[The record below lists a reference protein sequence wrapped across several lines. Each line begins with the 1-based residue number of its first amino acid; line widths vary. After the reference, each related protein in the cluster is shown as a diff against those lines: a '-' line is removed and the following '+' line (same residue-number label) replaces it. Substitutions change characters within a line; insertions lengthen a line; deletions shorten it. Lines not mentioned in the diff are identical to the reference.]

1 MTGGGKR
8 QRPLLSALPLEDNI
22 MKKVAIVTGSSRGI
36 GYAIARRL
44 GRDGFRV
51 IVSATGPQEKYEQA
65 LAGLTADGTE
75 WRYIRCDIADHDSR
89 LHLIEETVRQFWR
102 IDVLVNNAGVAP
114 KVRADLLD
122 MTEESFDRVVGTN
135 TKGNLFLTQAAAK
148 QMLRQELIGKKRGTI
163 INISSCSAEVSS
175 VSRAEYCVSKAG
187 VSMLTTLF
195 ADRLAGEGILVNE
208 IRPGV
213 IATDMTSAVTG
224 KYDKLIADGAFPIA
238 RWGTP
243 EDIANAV
250 SAFANDDFLYTTGSY
265 LDVDG
270 GFHIKRL

>member
-1 MTGGGKR
+1 MRKF
-8 QRPLLSALPLEDNI
+8 L
-22 MKKVAIVTGSSRGI
+22 
-36 GYAIARRL
+36 
-44 GRDGFRV
+44 
-51 IVSATGPQEKYEQA
+51 A
-65 LAGLTADGTE
+65 LALT
-75 WRYIRCDIADHDSR
+75 
-89 LHLIEETVRQFWR
+89 
-102 IDVLVNNAGVAP
+102 VL
-114 KVRADLLD
+114 
-122 MTEESFDRVVGTN
+122 
-135 TKGNLFLTQAAAK
+135 
-148 QMLRQELIGKKRGTI
+148 
-163 INISSCSAEVSS
+163 
-175 VSRAEYCVSKAG
+175 
-187 VSMLTTLF
+187 MLTTLF

>member
-8 QRPLLSALPLEDNI
+8 QRPLLSALSLEDNI

-51 IVSATGPQEKYEQA
+51 VVSATGPQEKYEQA
-65 LAGLTADGTE
+65 LAGLTADGIE

-89 LHLIEETVRQFWR
+89 LHLIEETVRQFGR

-175 VSRAEYCVSKAG
+175 VSRGEYCVSKAG

>member
-1 MTGGGKR
+1 
-8 QRPLLSALPLEDNI
+8 

-135 TKGNLFLTQAAAK
+135 TKGTMFMTQLVARA
-148 QMLRQELIGKKRGTI
+148 MLEQPVKGRRRGVI
-163 INISSCSAEVSS
+163 VNISSSSVAVSS
-175 VSRAEYCVSKAG
+175 VSRGEYCISKAG
-187 VSMLTTLF
+187 VAMITTLF
-195 ADRLAGEGILVNE
+195 ADRLAAHDIQVYE

-213 IATDMTSAVTG
+213 IETDMTRVVHK
-224 KYDKLIADGAFPIA
+224 KYNDLIEQGVFPIA
-238 RWGTP
+238 RWGQP
-243 EDIANAV
+243 EDIAGAV
-250 SAFANDDFLYTTGSY
+250 SAFCSDKFLYSTGNY
-265 LDVDG
+265 IDLDG
-270 GFHIKRL
+270 GFHIRKL

>member
-1 MTGGGKR
+1 
-8 QRPLLSALPLEDNI
+8 

-44 GRDGFRV
+44 GRGGFRV
-51 IVSATGPQEKYEQA
+51 VVSATGPQEKYEQV
-65 LAGLTADGTE
+65 LAGLTADGIE

-89 LHLIEETVRQFWR
+89 LHLIEETVRQFGR

-114 KVRADLLD
+114 KVRADLLE

-148 QMLRQELIGKKRGTI
+148 QMLCQEPIGKKRGTI
-163 INISSCSAEVSS
+163 INISSCSVEVSS
-175 VSRAEYCVSKAG
+175 VSRGEYCVSKAG

-213 IATDMTSAVTG
+213 IATDMTSTVTG

-250 SAFANDDFLYTTGSY
+250 SVFAGDDFLYTTGSY
-265 LDVDG
+265 LDIDG